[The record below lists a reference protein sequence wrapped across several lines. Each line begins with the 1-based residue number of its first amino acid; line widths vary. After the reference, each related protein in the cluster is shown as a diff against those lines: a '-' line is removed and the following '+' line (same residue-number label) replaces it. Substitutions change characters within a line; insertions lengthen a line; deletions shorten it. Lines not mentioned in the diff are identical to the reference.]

1 VTVPLLPAAALVACC
16 VVTSAAQPAGP
27 ASKDGTGQP
36 PEPLG
41 PPPQVTVIWP
51 LADGTPAIQYV
62 RVRRLTPAEW
72 KREYEI
78 PILPGGGP
86 GTEDRFARLQNTEAL
101 AKFAGPDGRLPVQD
115 LVVARIDGK
124 VVRAFGV
131 DGKEV
136 DPKDV
141 RARVKGPT
149 PALLSMD
156 GKAVNPF
163 YLRLAREGT
172 LVLVG
177 PVAADMTSARAAT
190 PPLELPRE
198 NRPPGPP
205 RRGK

>member
-1 VTVPLLPAAALVACC
+1 MTVRLLPAAALVACC
-16 VVTSAAQPAGP
+16 VVASAAPPVAPAPQGG
-27 ASKDGTGQP
+27 AGEP

-41 PPPQVTVIWP
+41 PPPQITVIWP
-51 LADGTPAIQYV
+51 RADGTPAIQYV

-72 KREYEI
+72 KREFEL

-101 AKFAGPDGRLPVQD
+101 AKLAGPDGRVPVQD

-124 VVRAFGV
+124 AVRAFGV

-149 PALLSMD
+149 PALLSLD

-177 PVAADMTSARAAT
+177 PVAADMTSARAAS

-198 NRPPGPP
+198 NQPAGSP
-205 RRGK
+205 RGGK